1 VEHTVYLKIKKKRCK
16 RINTGM
22 RSRRISQAIYPR
34 RARERVGEER
44 GNVEKR
50 WYQNKKNNRLKKDR
64 NDRGRSLVVIA
75 HQKTGVV
82 LTPRERARARAR
94 EFGHCVGGPI
104 LGRTS

>member
-1 VEHTVYLKIKKKRCK
+1 VEHTVYLKIEKKKNKKRCK

-50 WYQNKKNNRLKKDR
+50 
-64 NDRGRSLVVIA
+64 
-75 HQKTGVV
+75 
-82 LTPRERARARAR
+82 
-94 EFGHCVGGPI
+94 
-104 LGRTS
+104 